1 MEILINNLTKK
12 YKKKRKD
19 NLILDDINVTFES
32 NELYMIVGKSG
43 VGKTTFLKCIS

>member
-1 MEILINNLTKK
+1 MMKILINNLTKK

-32 NELYMIVGKSG
+32 NKLYMIVGK
-43 VGKTTFLKCIS
+43 